1 MAVQTQCLLE
11 HHAKRVS
18 QLQEVIRHG
27 SKGQKTLCLHYGK
40 AHSNTTRSKS
50 YKKGSLHLPC
60 GALNHILSI
69 DVAKKQIKVEPRVTM
84 DRLVDATLPHG
95 LLPLVI
101 PEFKGITVGG
111 AIMGGAAESTSHK
124 WGIFHDSC
132 TQLDI
137 LDGAGNLLSTSPA
150 ENADLFYALSG
161 SYGSLGLLVSAQI
174 KLLSVHNRVHLIY
187 HTFEDPQEALHKMEG
202 LIGRCDFLDGVIFA
216 KDHAVIVEG
225 KMEGG
230 SVQAPSTSK
239 WYAHQLKEKSAETAI
254 PLFDYLF
261 RYDRGAFWMGAFL
274 FSLPF
279 LIRYIGQGLF
289 TFWPS
294 QGWFT
299 EREIEMFKTLH
310 FPRPLSSAL
319 TRPFMKSRR
328 LWGLLHKAE
337 KWVQDRLIIQD
348 FCIPL
353 PKATTFLAHVLKDP
367 GTFPIWLCP
376 LKGTAT
382 AQFLAPHQGH
392 PFFINFGIYGSPS
405 YSAPMQH
412 IITKLEHKTHL
423 LGGRKVLYSR
433 SYYDAETFW
442 QIYPKQRYEMLR
454 EKTYA
459 KGVWR
464 EFTEKVLS
472 E

>member
-1 MAVQTQCLLE
+1 MAVQTRCLLK
-11 HHAKRVS
+11 HAEKVS
-18 QLQEVIRHG
+18 QLQEVIQRG
-27 SKGQKTLCLHYGK
+27 ARGKKTLCLHYGK
-40 AHSNTTRSKS
+40 QHSNTTRSKA
-50 YKKGSLHLPC
+50 YKKGCAQLFC
-60 GALNHILSI
+60 GAFNQILSI
-69 DVAKKQIKVEPRVTM
+69 DVAKKQIEVEPRVTM
-84 DRLVDATLPHG
+84 ERLVAATLPHG
-95 LLPLVI
+95 LLPLVV

-132 TQLDI
+132 TQLKI
-137 LDGAGNLLSTSPA
+137 LDGAANLILASPI
-150 ENADLFYALSG
+150 ENDDLFYALSG

-174 KLLSVHNRVHLIY
+174 KLTSVHDRVHLIY
-187 HTFEDPQEALHKMEG
+187 HTFSDPQEALHKMEG
-202 LIGRCDFLDGVIFA
+202 LIGHCDFLDGVIFA
-216 KDHAVIVEG
+216 EDHAVIVEG
-225 KMEGG
+225 KMESGE
-230 SVQAPSTSK
+230 VELPSTSK
-239 WYAHQLKEKSAETAI
+239 WYAHQLKENCAETCI
-254 PLFDYLF
+254 HLFDYLF
-261 RYDRGAFWMGAFL
+261 RYDQGAFWMGAFL

-279 LIRYIGQGLF
+279 LIRYIGQGLL
-289 TFWPS
+289 TLWPS
-294 QGWFT
+294 QGWFN
-299 EREIEMFKTLH
+299 EREIEMFKALPFPQTL
-310 FPRPLSSAL
+310 LSTL
-319 TRPFMKSRR
+319 TAPFMESRR

-353 PKATTFLAHVLKDP
+353 PSASTFLANVLKDP
-367 GTFPIWLCP
+367 ATFPIWLCP
-376 LKGTAT
+376 LKGATT

-433 SYYDAETFW
+433 SYYDTETFW
-442 QIYPKQRYEMLR
+442 KIYPKERYEMLR
-454 EKTYA
+454 EKTSA

-464 EFTEKVLS
+464 ELTEKVLS